1 MNDVWYMLL
10 VLAVAMFVVGIYL
23 TRKPPQEK

>member
-10 VLAVAMFVVGIYL
+10 GLAAAMCVAGLYL